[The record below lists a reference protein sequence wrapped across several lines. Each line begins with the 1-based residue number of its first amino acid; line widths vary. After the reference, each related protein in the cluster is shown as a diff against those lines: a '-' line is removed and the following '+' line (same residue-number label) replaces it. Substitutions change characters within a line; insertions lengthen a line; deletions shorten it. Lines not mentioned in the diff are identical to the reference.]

1 MGNGEF
7 NQWLVEFNPGE
18 GNFYIGIGGNGIIS
32 FSYIIKLHVDELK
45 TLKYK
50 KSKFNCVSIQIST
63 T

>member
-32 FSYIIKLHVDELK
+32 FFIYYKITCWWIKNTWV
-45 TLKYK
+45 
-50 KSKFNCVSIQIST
+50 
-63 T
+63 